1 MACIAA
7 YGTARPRAWAHG
19 LQLPWGSG
27 SLKGCILQEGSQVIR
42 IPRVFCPTARPPP
55 HFPIS
60 RGPWPHFQCCQET
73 VSCGH
78 WGVHSG
84 RTQGVWGWGMPGRTA
99 ESTAPLCSVG
109 LRTKPHSDH
118 PSASLCKVLR
128 AICPLTSVPLPHVGR
143 LSCPCT
149 AHILQGFLPFPRPIS
164 TSC

>member
-42 IPRVFCPTARPPP
+42 IPRVFGPTACPPP
-55 HFPIS
+55 HFLIS
-60 RGPWPHFQCCQET
+60 RGPWPRFQGCQET

-84 RTQGVWGWGMPGRTA
+84 RTQSVWGWRMPGRTA

-109 LRTKPHSDH
+109 LRTEPHSDR